1 MLSRSLII
9 TYFRSNRISCTKRL
23 TRVLVCSSRGE
34 GPLSTRLVK
43 RVKPQSSYRREIR
56 RFRGQSLI
64 RCKFSPLNR
73 LEGEV
78 SKPVS
83 ELAPTKGIECN
94 KIKLDKIKLLIKTLR
109 ERGFI
114 SN

>member
-1 MLSRSLII
+1 M
-9 TYFRSNRISCTKRL
+9 
-23 TRVLVCSSRGE
+23 
-34 GPLSTRLVK
+34 PVK
-43 RVKPQSSYRREIR
+43 RAKPQSSYRRETR

-83 ELAPTKGIECN
+83 ELGPTNGIESN
-94 KIKLDKIKLLIKTLR
+94 KTQVDKTILMINMLR

>member
-1 MLSRSLII
+1 M
-9 TYFRSNRISCTKRL
+9 
-23 TRVLVCSSRGE
+23 
-34 GPLSTRLVK
+34 PVK
-43 RVKPQSSYRREIR
+43 RAKPQSSYRRETR

-78 SKPVS
+78 SKPVI
-83 ELAPTKGIECN
+83 ELAPTNGIESS
-94 KIKLDKIKLLIKTLR
+94 KTQLGKTKLLINMLR

-114 SN
+114 NN